1 MLYPP
6 LQALSRGLVKQVPAD
21 PEAIV
26 DVVPVDHVADVIE
39 AAMHWATGPRVV
51 HAVAGEGALRAG
63 ELAAIAATEL
73 GMPVPELDPEGRDLP
88 PGGLEVYAP
97 YFTVRTR
104 FDAANARG
112 LGLRPPSLHDYIGKL
127 LAYAQDVR
135 WGKRRTAA

>member
-1 MLYPP
+1 MPRGNSSVTAMNSPP
-6 LQALSRGLVKQVPAD
+6 SMNSQY
-21 PEAIV
+21 
-26 DVVPVDHVADVIE
+26 
-39 AAMHWATGPRVV
+39 
-51 HAVAGEGALRAG
+51 GASGRRAG
-63 ELAAIAATEL
+63 ELAALAATEM
-73 GMPVPELDPEGRDLP
+73 GMPIPDLDPEGRDLP

-112 LGLRPPSLHDYIGKL
+112 LGLKPPSLRDYIGKL